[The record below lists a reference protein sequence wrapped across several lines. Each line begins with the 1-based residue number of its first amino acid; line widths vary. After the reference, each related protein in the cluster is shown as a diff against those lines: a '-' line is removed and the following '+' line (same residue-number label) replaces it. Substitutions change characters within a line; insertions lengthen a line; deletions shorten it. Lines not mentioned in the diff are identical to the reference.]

1 MTWLSACEVLLPL
14 QQGKQDIAVST
25 IDGTLEEAVVKRSYA
40 RVISYERLRF
50 RLADGGE
57 KVLTKIVAEKGL
69 AERLQPGTRGRFYV
83 FKVVDHQG
91 VCRLRDASGGAW
103 FAFIKGAENG
113 MLISIIVGGSA
124 LLLSLLLR
132 TWITSWAV
140 ICLLIGVPMFLLYRG
155 ARVEAERRFAADA
168 GRSFP

>member
-1 MTWLSACEVLLPL
+1 M
-14 QQGKQDIAVST
+14 AVST
-25 IDGTLEEAVVKRSYA
+25 IDGTLEEAVVKRSFA

-69 AERLQPGTRGRFYV
+69 AERLQPGTRGRFYL

-91 VCRLRDASGGAW
+91 VCGLRDAAGGAW
-103 FAFIKGAENG
+103 FAFVKGPENG
-113 MLISIIVGGSA
+113 MLISAAVGATA

-132 TWITSWAV
+132 TWFTFWAV
-140 ICLLIGVPMFLLYRG
+140 ICLLIGVPMYLLYSG
-155 ARVEAERRFAADA
+155 ARREAERRFAADE
-168 GRSFP
+168 GLSFP

>member
-1 MTWLSACEVLLPL
+1 M
-14 QQGKQDIAVST
+14 AVST
-25 IDGTLEEAVVKRSYA
+25 IDGTLEEAVVKRTFA

-69 AERLQPGTRGRFYV
+69 AEHLQPGTRGRFYL
-83 FKVVDHQG
+83 FNVVDHKG
-91 VCRLRDASGGAW
+91 VCGLRDASGGAW

-113 MLISIIVGGSA
+113 MLICAAVGATA
-124 LLLSLLLR
+124 LLLSVLLR

-140 ICLLIGVPMFLLYRG
+140 ISLLIGVPMYIAYRA
-155 ARVEAERRFAADA
+155 ARLEAERRFAADD
-168 GRSFP
+168 GRTFP

>member
-1 MTWLSACEVLLPL
+1 M
-14 QQGKQDIAVST
+14 AVST
-25 IDGTLEEAVVKRSYA
+25 IDGILEEAVVKRSFA

-57 KVLTKIVAEKGL
+57 KVLTRIVAEKGL
-69 AERLQPGTRGRFYV
+69 AEHLQPGTRGRFYL
-83 FKVVDHQG
+83 FKVIDHQG
-91 VCRLRDASGGAW
+91 VCGLRDASGGAW

-113 MLISIIVGGSA
+113 MLISIIVGTAA
-124 LLLSLLLR
+124 LVLSVLLR

-140 ICLLIGVPMFLLYRG
+140 ISLLIGLPMFILYRT
-155 ARVEAERRFAADA
+155 ARLEAERRFAADE